1 MLQDKPIKFFIRIK
15 DQVTSTIIT
24 REAFPMGLNLLE
36 GKEEERPKRGYDIKL
51 QGTVDFLNTKDSSD
65 FTDIM
70 YHFDELP
77 CTPIEFHMTMEC
89 NEVTTEIYRGKLYR
103 NLSHI
108 DLDKCLISFET
119 KDLGR
124 YECLERDW
132 NTEIPI
138 SSMNI
143 PTHTINVMP
152 WVRRFRVNWYN
163 DTLAPNP
170 DSYNMYQLLDTVVS
184 YNDVVDK
191 LDVDT
196 IWVGSSGNPTSIY
209 NALADPNTG
218 LMKDFYLEDDFWI
231 YKHERKYDFPQ
242 QTVSRRVY
250 IIYDYG
256 NGVYQ
261 VVKSTYLISHEHYP
275 GPPYT
280 LDIYRK
286 AFEGLSL
293 YIKDDGN
300 GDPIYFNHRVDQGYR
315 LRDVLVNLL
324 DRQCGGI
331 SLTSD
336 FFQWNPSN
344 PSTTNYITAT
354 TNRLNNLMIYQKS
367 DVKRPWA
374 ENKARGE
381 STNVSLEFLLTN
393 ICKMFNCEYYL
404 DDNNVLH
411 IEHVGWPGWNNLLG
425 QGILNL
431 TTATYEKWMRGKRY
445 MDFNNVKIPTK
456 ETFEFM
462 ESFNVDFKG
471 LPIVYNTDCVA
482 DSPIEDNTRV
492 EEITTDISA
501 CIYGVDTFFSYENFS
516 GTPTRDQVEQLKDR
530 HISDSGFVLMACR
543 TNNNVWV
550 DDGILIDEF
559 TATTRPMP
567 NNSLSWAHLHKD
579 YFRYNRFTTSGTMNG
594 TLTSFDFLT
603 MRRNVTHA
611 PLQVPYCDC
620 TEPFTGMVRVIT
632 GITSEGV
639 IDTYRW
645 NFYDQ
650 TLNLTL
656 SFPKI

>member
-15 DQVTSTIIT
+15 DIISQAIIT

-51 QGTVDFLNTKDSSD
+51 QGTVDFLNTKGASD

-108 DLDKCLISFET
+108 DLDKCLISFQT
-119 KDLGR
+119 ADIGR

-138 SSMNI
+138 SNMNLS
-143 PTHTINVMP
+143 THTINIIP
-152 WVRRFRVNWYN
+152 WVRRFKVLW
-163 DTLAPNP
+163 
-170 DSYNMYQLLDTVVS
+170 
-184 YNDVVDK
+184 
-191 LDVDT
+191 DVDT
-196 IWVGSSGNPTSIY
+196 RRPIESQYVLYQLTDNIESYTDIVNYSSNIVGSSSNPTPIY
-209 NALADPNTG
+209 NALADPNAG
-218 LMKDFYLEDDFWI
+218 LMKDFYLGDDYWI
-231 YKHERKYDFPQ
+231 YKDEYTTNNIPLYTLRYQH
-242 QTVSRRVY
+242 Y

-261 VVKSTYLISHEHYP
+261 VAKATYLINQQNFP
-275 GPPYT
+275 GPNYNNI
-280 LDIYRK
+280 IYRK
-286 AFEGLSL
+286 AFEGL
-293 YIKDDGN
+293 
-300 GDPIYFNHRVDQGYR
+300 DPQRTVDQGYR

-331 SLTSD
+331 SLTSN

-344 PSTTNYITAT
+344 PSTTNYITGT

-374 ENKARGE
+374 QNKARGE

-501 CIYGVDTFFSYENFS
+501 CIYGVDTFFSYEIFS

-550 DDGILIDEF
+550 DDGILIEEF

-611 PLQVPYCDC
+611 PVEVPYCDC

-639 IDTYRW
+639 IDTFRW
-645 NFYDQ
+645 NFYNQ
-650 TLNLTL
+650 TLNLTI